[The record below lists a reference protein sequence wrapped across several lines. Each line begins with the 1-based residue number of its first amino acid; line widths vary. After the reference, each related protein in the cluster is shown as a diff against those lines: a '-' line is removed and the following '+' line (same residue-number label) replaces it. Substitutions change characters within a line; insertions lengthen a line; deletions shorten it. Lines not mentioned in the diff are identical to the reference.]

1 VRRRA
6 FERCEGCIDLAT
18 CAGTKDFD
26 WKSKLRSPCLQL
38 FDNGIAKRSVGVDQR
53 DKAVRAECY
62 LTQHPEPL
70 CHKLLQGEVHAGG
83 VTARPVEAGD
93 ET

>member
-1 VRRRA
+1 MHEV
-6 FERCEGCIDLAT
+6 CEGRINLAT
-18 CAGTKDFD
+18 GAGVKDFD
-26 WKSKLRSPCLQL
+26 WKPKRRSARLQA
-38 FDNGIAKRSVGVDQR
+38 FNNGIGKRSVGVDQR
-53 DKAVRAECY
+53 DKAVRAECC

-93 ET
+93 PGFFGN